1 MRVVKTDLLTI
12 PGVGKDMKM
21 HLEALDITCVED
33 LAGQDPEEIYLREC
47 LMKGPTDRCCLYV
60 YRLAVA
66 FAEDRADTPEK
77 RKWWNYKD

>member
-1 MRVVKTDLLTI
+1 MATDLLTI
-12 PGVGKDMKM
+12 PGVGRDMKR
-21 HLEALDITCVED
+21 HLEELGITCVED

-47 LMKGPTDRCCLYV
+47 LVKGPTDRCCLYV

-77 RKWWNYKD
+77 QKWWNCKD

>member
-12 PGVGKDMKM
+12 PGVGKDMKK

-47 LMKGPTDRCCLYV
+47 LMKGPTDRCCL
-60 YRLAVA
+60 
-66 FAEDRADTPEK
+66 
-77 RKWWNYKD
+77 

>member
-1 MRVVKTDLLTI
+1 MATDLLTI
-12 PGVGKDMKM
+12 PGVGRDMKR
-21 HLEALDITCVED
+21 HLEELGITCVED
-33 LAGQDPEEIYLREC
+33 LAGQDPEEIYLLEC

-66 FAEDRADTPEK
+66 FAEGRADTPKK